1 MENFSGDQK
10 DIPNKQENSHKLCNE
25 KRYPL
30 LILKNVNWD
39 NNMIRISHD
48 QNFVFLIVAI
58 LELFIRNVCTF
69 LKKYANF

>member
-39 NNMIRISHD
+39 NNMIRIS
-48 QNFVFLIVAI
+48 Q
-58 LELFIRNVCTF
+58 
-69 LKKYANF
+69 